1 MPNTTSTHAEFR
13 EDFYLKLV
21 KNIVCKIGKY
31 IIFIYH
37 KYINIKYIK
46 IIYKYTTFQVF
57 YILFMIF
64 IYYFI
69 YYINL
74 LHINI
79 SINKY

>member
-37 KYINIKYIK
+37 KYINSKYIK
-46 IIYKYTTFQVF
+46 IIYINIQHFR
-57 YILFMIF
+57 
-64 IYYFI
+64 YFI
-69 YYINL
+69 YYL
-74 LHINI
+74 
-79 SINKY
+79 